1 MSIITQYLPEAT
13 LWSSF
18 LIVALNLIGIQIL
31 FRNRRGFLQKLY
43 ISSITERILAE
54 YDENFR
60 RIIEMSPEEWK
71 VEKSEVLRKKWVWGT
86 VFMSLVY
93 LHILMLVVAH
103 IWALVRS
110 LQFGLAPPSMLVLI
124 TALSAIITT
133 LVLIIIVL
141 SHSHWWE
148 RQKWSQKT
156 D

>member
-71 VEKSEVLRKKWVWGT
+71 VEKSEVLRKKWV
-86 VFMSLVY
+86 
-93 LHILMLVVAH
+93 
-103 IWALVRS
+103 
-110 LQFGLAPPSMLVLI
+110 
-124 TALSAIITT
+124 
-133 LVLIIIVL
+133 
-141 SHSHWWE
+141 
-148 RQKWSQKT
+148 
-156 D
+156 